1 MGEKTRLT
9 TQESAGQVDR
19 SMPRFEE
26 TGFDEEERDRE
37 IYARAV
43 TSLRLLWEQRKFLIR
58 VTSAAFDLSL
68 LITLLIPN
76 QYQSTTRLM
85 PPDQNNSDMSKLAL
99 LAGQAGAGL
108 GALAGDALGLKSSG
122 ALFVGILQSRTV
134 QDDVIGQFDLRKAYG
149 DRRWE
154 DARNDLADKTGISE
168 DRKSGIISLS
178 VTDRSPQR
186 AAAMAQ
192 EYVEELNRV
201 VAQQNTTSAHR
212 ERVFLEE
219 RLSQVKNDLESAEK
233 DFSEFASKNTALDI
247 PEQGKAMIG
256 AAATLQGQL
265 IAAQTELEGL
275 KQVYTD
281 NNVRVR
287 ATQARVNELR
297 SQLQKLGGYSNADAS
312 PDNGNGTTA
321 YPSIRQ
327 LPLLGVGYADMY
339 RRTKV
344 EETVFGSLTQE
355 YELAKVEEAKETPSV
370 KVLDPSD
377 LPDRKSFPPRL
388 IIVLSCSTLALVAG
402 GLFVFA
408 RGRWD
413 KADASNPG
421 KALAREIGQTLNANM
436 PWSEPNGSRV
446 HAMTNRIWVRLVRR
460 GESTKT
466 LE

>member
-9 TQESAGQVDR
+9 THESTGPVD
-19 SMPRFEE
+19 SSVSRFQE
-26 TGFDEEERDRE
+26 TGFDEEDRDRE

-43 TSLRLLWEQRKFLIR
+43 TRLRLLWEQRKFLVR
-58 VTSAAFDLSL
+58 VTGAAFVLSL

-76 QYQSTTRLM
+76 QYQSITRLM

-149 DRRWE
+149 DRRRE
-154 DARNDLADKTGISE
+154 DARSDLADKTGISE

-186 AAAMAQ
+186 AAAIAQ

-219 RLSQVKNDLESAEK
+219 RLSQVKNELESAEK

-297 SQLQKLGGYSNADAS
+297 SQLQKLGGNSNSDTS

-370 KVLDPSD
+370 KVLDPPD

-388 IIVLSCSTLALVAG
+388 IIVLSCSTLAFVAG

-408 RGRWD
+408 RASWD
-413 KADASNPG
+413 RVDSTNPG
-421 KALAREIGQTLNANM
+421 KALAQEIGQTVNAKM
-436 PWSEPNGSRV
+436 PWSDPNGSRV
-446 HAMTNRIWVRLVRR
+446 QAMTNRIWVRLVRR
-460 GESTKT
+460 SDSTKT